1 MGWISEQAM
10 YKKAR
15 EDFEES
21 LLGPIALIEQREF
34 LFSDDNILKEIARRI
49 GNIERKRQLEEDV
62 ITPMLFC
69 EYPMIS
75 GVFVFI
81 VLILRDDG
89 FIYFGLR
96 QTIATLGLGG
106 RYKNG
111 NIELYDEYKD
121 QIDDYVTKRKTSAV

>member
-10 YKKAR
+10 YKEAR
-15 EDFEES
+15 ENFEES
-21 LLGPIALIEQREF
+21 PLGQIALIEHREF
-34 LFSDDNILKEIARRI
+34 LFSDDNVLKEIARRI
-49 GNIERKRQLEEDV
+49 GNIDRERQLEEDV
-62 ITPMLFC
+62 ITLMPYG
-69 EYPMIS
+69 EYPTIS
-75 GVFVFI
+75 GIFVFM

-96 QTIATLGLGG
+96 QTIAILGLGG

-121 QIDDYVTKRKTSAV
+121 QIDDYVTKGKTSAV